1 MGEGHRKG
9 KEENKM
15 LTYNTKMSRV
25 PLPPV
30 ITAKAD
36 SAEPCDVANAVVG
49 IADAALLPPVQQ
61 VVPDETLPVL
71 VLMTKDM
78 KPSSLA
84 IFQHYGKTL
93 IWVEAMKNIPFS
105 QLDPCVYLL
114 VDYRLADARAQ
125 LAREDLT
132 KWNVVHYVSWIQR
145 VEEYLESIKGN
156 VITSIPKQSIS
167 KTDFD
172 SKLLNQ
178 PLVPPSLVKS
188 ILKRVMYCWNN

>member
-15 LTYNTKMSRV
+15 LTYNTKMSRI
-25 PLPPV
+25 PFPPV
-30 ITAKAD
+30 IT
-36 SAEPCDVANAVVG
+36 DVANAVVG
-49 IADAALLPPVQQ
+49 IADAALLPL
-61 VVPDETLPVL
+61 PDAKADSAEPWETLPVL

-188 ILKRVMYCWNN
+188 VLKRLMYCWAN

>member
-1 MGEGHRKG
+1 
-9 KEENKM
+9 
-15 LTYNTKMSRV
+15 MSRV

-49 IADAALLPPVQQ
+49 IADAALLPPVQS

-188 ILKRVMYCWNN
+188 VLKRLMYCWAN

>member
-30 ITAKAD
+30 IT
-36 SAEPCDVANAVVG
+36 DVANAVANVV
-49 IADAALLPPVQQ
+49 ASDAALLPPVQS

-145 VEEYLESIKGN
+145 VEEYLESMKGN

>member
-30 ITAKAD
+30 IT
-36 SAEPCDVANAVVG
+36 DVANAVANVV
-49 IADAALLPPVQQ
+49 ASDAALLPPVQS

-145 VEEYLESIKGN
+145 VEEYLESMKGN

-188 ILKRVMYCWNN
+188 VLKRLMYCWAN

>member
-1 MGEGHRKG
+1 MSP
-9 KEENKM
+9 
-15 LTYNTKMSRV
+15 YSTKMSRI

-30 ITAKAD
+30 IT
-36 SAEPCDVANAVVG
+36 DVANAVIG

-61 VVPDETLPVL
+61 VIPDAKAVSAEPWENLPVL
-71 VLMTKDM
+71 VLMTKDI

-93 IWVEAMKNIPFS
+93 VWVEGMKNIPFA
-105 QLDPCVYLL
+105 QLDPCTYLL

-125 LAREDLT
+125 LAREDLS

-145 VEEYLESIKGN
+145 VEEYLDSIKGN
-156 VITSIPKQSIS
+156 VITAVPKNCIS
-167 KTDFD
+167 KADFD

-188 ILKRVMYCWNN
+188 VLKRLMYCWAN

>member
-30 ITAKAD
+30 IT
-36 SAEPCDVANAVVG
+36 DVANAVANVV
-49 IADAALLPPVQQ
+49 ASDAALLPPVQS

>member
-30 ITAKAD
+30 IT
-36 SAEPCDVANAVVG
+36 DVANAVANVV
-49 IADAALLPPVQQ
+49 ASDAALLPPVQS

-188 ILKRVMYCWNN
+188 VLKRLMYCWAN